1 MLLNHFHNGS
11 ELLQDVSL
19 KDASASTLT
28 TSRHRE
34 RTMIDP
40 ACAFPVTG
48 NLIHLNHA
56 AVGPWPR
63 VTVDAVKAF
72 AEENALQ
79 GSLDYTKWIDT
90 EQRLR
95 QQLAVLLNAASVSE
109 IAFVNNTSEGL
120 SIVAAGI
127 DWREGDH
134 VVGIRQEFPSNRFP
148 WLALRQKGVEFR
160 QLDLAFCDADPEA
173 ALMAMCNEKTRVV
186 TVSAVQYATGFRMD
200 LERLGQFCRSRGIL
214 FCVDAIQQAG
224 AIPLDLQ
231 QIKADFATADGHKWL
246 LSPEGLGFL
255 YIREELLEKLLL
267 TRFGWHMAEEMSD
280 YEAVDFLPAR
290 SARRFECGSPN
301 MLGIHALSASVG
313 LLLDIGLENVWET
326 LSRRVDLLRSGL
338 DGMRGIELVSDGSP
352 GRRSGILTFRLS
364 RRDSAEL
371 FSVLQGAGVFCALRG
386 GGIRLSPHFYTPLE
400 QIERV
405 LSLIENYS
413 RSSIAGVS

>member
-1 MLLNHFHNGS
+1 
-11 ELLQDVSL
+11 
-19 KDASASTLT
+19 
-28 TSRHRE
+28 
-34 RTMIDP
+34 MIDP
-40 ACAFPVTG
+40 ASAFPVSE

-63 VTVDAVKAF
+63 VTADAIKAF
-72 AEENALQ
+72 AEENALR
-79 GSLDYTKWIDT
+79 GSLDYTKWIET

-95 QQLAVLLNAASVSE
+95 EQLAALLNAASASE

-120 SIVAAGI
+120 SIVASGI

-148 WLALRQKGVEFR
+148 WLALRQKGVEFS
-160 QLDLAFCDADPEA
+160 QLDLACCEADPET
-173 ALMAMCNEKTRVV
+173 ALMAMCNEKTRLV

-214 FCVDAIQQAG
+214 FSVDAIQQAG

-246 LSPEGLGFL
+246 LAPEGLGFF
-255 YIREELLEKLLL
+255 YIREELLDKLLL

-280 YEAVDFLPAR
+280 YDAVDFLPAR

-301 MLGIHALSASVG
+301 MLGIQALSASVG
-313 LLLDIGLENVWET
+313 LLLDIGLENVWESI
-326 LSRRVDLLRSGL
+326 SRRMALLRSGL
-338 DGMRGIELVSDGSP
+338 ESMRGIEILSDGSP

-364 RRDSAEL
+364 QRDPAEL
-371 FSVLQGAGVFCALRG
+371 FSCLQEADVFCALRG
-386 GGIRLSPHFYTPLE
+386 GGIRLSPHFYTPLG
-400 QIERV
+400 QIERT
-405 LSLIENYS
+405 LSLIESCS
-413 RSSIAGVS
+413 RSSVARNA

>member
-1 MLLNHFHNGS
+1 
-11 ELLQDVSL
+11 
-19 KDASASTLT
+19 
-28 TSRHRE
+28 
-34 RTMIDP
+34 MIDP
-40 ACAFPVTG
+40 ASAFPVTG

-63 VTVDAVKAF
+63 VTADAVRAF
-72 AEENALQ
+72 AEENALR
-79 GSLDYTKWIDT
+79 GSLDYTKWIET

-95 QQLAVLLNAASVSE
+95 EQLVALLNAASVSE
-109 IAFVNNTSEGL
+109 IAFVNNTSDGL
-120 SIVAAGI
+120 SLVAAGI
-127 DWREGDH
+127 DWRDGDN

-148 WLALRQKGVEFR
+148 WLALGSSGVEFR
-160 QLDLAFCDADPEA
+160 QLDLGSCDHDPES
-173 ALMAMCNEKTRVV
+173 ALMALCDERTRLV

-231 QIKADFATADGHKWL
+231 QIRADFATADGHKWL
-246 LSPEGLGFL
+246 LAPEGLGFF
-255 YIREELLEKLLL
+255 YIREELLDRLRL
-267 TRFGWHMAEEMSD
+267 TRFGWHMAREMSD
-280 YEAVDFLPAR
+280 YDAVDCLPAR

-313 LLLDIGLENVWET
+313 LLLDVGLDKVWES

-338 DGMRGIELVSDGSP
+338 EGMRGIELVSDSSP
-352 GRRSGILTFRLS
+352 ARRSGILTFRLS
-364 RRDSAEL
+364 RGDSAEL
-371 FSVLQGAGVFCALRG
+371 FKSLQDAGVFCALRG

-405 LSLIENYS
+405 LSLIESASLS
-413 RSSIAGVS
+413 RASLPRDS

>member
-1 MLLNHFHNGS
+1 
-11 ELLQDVSL
+11 
-19 KDASASTLT
+19 
-28 TSRHRE
+28 
-34 RTMIDP
+34 MIDP
-40 ACAFPVTG
+40 ASAFPVSE

-63 VTVDAVKAF
+63 VTADAIKAF
-72 AEENALQ
+72 AEENALR
-79 GSLDYTKWIDT
+79 GSLDYTKWIET

-95 QQLAVLLNAASVSE
+95 EQLAALLNAASASE

-120 SIVAAGI
+120 SIVASGI

-148 WLALRQKGVEFR
+148 WLALRQKGVEFS
-160 QLDLAFCDADPEA
+160 QLDLACCEADPET
-173 ALMAMCNEKTRVV
+173 ALMAMCNEKTRLV

-246 LSPEGLGFL
+246 LAPEGLGFF
-255 YIREELLEKLLL
+255 YIREELLDKLLL

-280 YEAVDFLPAR
+280 YDAVDFLPAR

-301 MLGIHALSASVG
+301 MLGIQALSASVG
-313 LLLDIGLENVWET
+313 LLLDIGLENVWESI
-326 LSRRVDLLRSGL
+326 SRRMALLRSGL
-338 DGMRGIELVSDGSP
+338 ESMRGIEILSDGSP

-364 RRDSAEL
+364 QRDPAEL
-371 FSVLQGAGVFCALRG
+371 FSCLQEADVFCALRG
-386 GGIRLSPHFYTPLE
+386 GGIRLSPHFYTPLG
-400 QIERV
+400 QIERT
-405 LSLIENYS
+405 LSLIESCS
-413 RSSIAGVS
+413 RSSVARNA